1 MRLRILVP
9 VALLSAALL
18 SLAACGHDSTGPTDP
33 LVGSWEADPRCLWDC
48 WFTVSS
54 VSNTADTLN
63 LTNQFSARF
72 ELDIRS
78 NGSYQMQ
85 LSAPQAPSY
94 QDNGSYTSTGA
105 LLILSG
111 TDGVDTV
118 DYQLNSPLLRLS
130 FRKRF
135 ALTGLFSGTDTV
147 TVQAMLKKF

>member
-1 MRLRILVP
+1 MRLRILLPLV
-9 VALLSAALL
+9 LLPAALL
-18 SLAACGHDSTGPTDP
+18 SLAACSHDSTGPNDP
-33 LVGSWEADPRCLWDC
+33 LVANWEADPRCLWDC
-48 WFTVSS
+48 WFTVRS
-54 VSNTADTLN
+54 VSNPADTLN

-72 ELDIRS
+72 ELDLRS
-78 NGSYQMQ
+78 DGSYQMQ

-94 QDNGSYTSTGA
+94 QDNGSFTSAGA

-130 FRKRF
+130 FRKHF

-147 TVQAMLKKF
+147 SVQAMLKKF